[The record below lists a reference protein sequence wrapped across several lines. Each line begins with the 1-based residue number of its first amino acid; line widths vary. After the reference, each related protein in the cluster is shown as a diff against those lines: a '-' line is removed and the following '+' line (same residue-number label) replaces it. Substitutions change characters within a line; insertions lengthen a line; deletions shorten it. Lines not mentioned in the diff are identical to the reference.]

1 MGNYCFSCSFFLSLR
16 DGSNTLTHSHY
27 GNYPA
32 VSFISHSGPKV
43 QNADSSLA
51 NIQLSNRPEMVTKM
65 KGALMRLEEW
75 PQSVELVARAV
86 LTRVDPIGFF
96 LYSDLGERE
105 RALLLLEYRIPPKN
119 DQNMKSMYVSV
130 FKPATTRFGRVD
142 SSVWTVLFHYNV
154 T

>member
-16 DGSNTLTHSHY
+16 DGSNTLTHSRC

-43 QNADSSLA
+43 QSADSSLA
-51 NIQLSNRPEMVTKM
+51 NIQLSNRPEMVTKT

-96 LYSDLGERE
+96 LYSDPGERE
-105 RALLLLEYRIPPKN
+105 LLLLEFRIPPKN
-119 DQNMKSMYVSV
+119 DQNMRSMYVSAV
-130 FKPATTRFGRVD
+130 KLPQQG
-142 SSVWTVLFHYNV
+142 SGEWTGLFHYSG

>member
-43 QNADSSLA
+43 QSADSSLA

-65 KGALMRLEEW
+65 KGALMQLEEW

-86 LTRVDPIGFF
+86 LTRVDPIGFV
-96 LYSDLGERE
+96 LNSYLGERE
-105 RALLLLEYRIPPKN
+105 FLLLECRIPPKN
-119 DQNMKSMYVSV
+119 HQNMKSMIVSV
-130 FKPATTRFGRVD
+130 LKLSPHCSGELTAVCWQCSFNI
-142 SSVWTVLFHYNV
+142 VWPSC
-154 T
+154 